1 MYAKVKT
8 WLCSN
13 TNLFFFVFL
22 STEVKTHNDEGA
34 AKKKKNSL
42 KTCNRLLVKS
52 FFFFFFFLF
61 IYLFII
67 IYFYSLNFTLLL
79 FLMVIIFPL
88 KRYKFLI
95 IITII
100 KFFVFFWSF
109 FCFFILFFVFLLGWI

>member
-52 FFFFFFFLF
+52 FFSSSSSYLF
-61 IYLFII
+61 IYL
-67 IYFYSLNFTLLL
+67 LL
-79 FLMVIIFPL
+79 FIYYLF
-88 KRYKFLI
+88 
-95 IITII
+95 
-100 KFFVFFWSF
+100 
-109 FCFFILFFVFLLGWI
+109 LFFKFHSFTFPHGHNFSPQKI